1 MTASSSLLCKTI
13 RNLTKVDVEDFKEAL
28 DDIPSEVPDEP
39 KVEGLTLAAMTD
51 TAEHSNYLLH
61 QMKGARRRSEG
72 T

>member
-1 MTASSSLLCKTI
+1 M
-13 RNLTKVDVEDFKEAL
+13 EDFKEAL